1 MLLNVMCANTINL
14 KNVASLNLL
23 QPLPIPTRNQ
33 SDISMDFIKRF
44 PHLIRKYVIFVV
56 VD

>member
-23 QPLPIPTRNQ
+23 QPLPIPTRNR